1 MRLEEYIKQLQQIQ
15 ATYGNLELIYA
26 KDDEGNGYNK
36 VNYLP
41 ERVYYNESD
50 RELIPELD
58 IEEYDESDYITVCW
72 VN

>member
-1 MRLEEYIKQLQQIQ
+1 MRLTEYITQLQRIKDE
-15 ATYGNLELIYA
+15 YGDLELIYA

-41 ERVYYNESD
+41 TRVYYNESD
-50 RELIPELD
+50 RDVIGELEFED
-58 IEEYDESDYITVCW
+58 YDLTEYITVCC

>member
-1 MRLEEYIKQLQQIQ
+1 MRLTEYIAQLQRIKDE
-15 ATYGNLELIYA
+15 YGDLELIYA

-41 ERVYYNESD
+41 TRVYYNESD
-50 RELIPELD
+50 REIIND
-58 IEEYDESDYITVCW
+58 YNITEYNESEYITVCC